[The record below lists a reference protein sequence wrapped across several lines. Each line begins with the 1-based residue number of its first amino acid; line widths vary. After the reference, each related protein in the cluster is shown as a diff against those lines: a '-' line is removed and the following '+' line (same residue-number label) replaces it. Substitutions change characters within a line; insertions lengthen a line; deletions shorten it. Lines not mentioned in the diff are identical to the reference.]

1 MAKQTIAKPSA
12 NTLIDQAF
20 LGQIVDVINDISD
33 NYAKASSSIFDTKRN
48 KAVSTYFGGFTFAT
62 LQIDVTQTLSATK
75 MSSHT
80 EKIGFGKTFLSP
92 PVVVATIQSKTASK
106 AGSTPS
112 QIMNAITVNSV
123 NESGADV
130 TVLSDPVAGGPT
142 VTYYINVIAIGL
154 APALQV

>member
-1 MAKQTIAKPSA
+1 MAKQTITKPSA
-12 NTLIDQAF
+12 NTLIDQTF
-20 LGQIVDVINDISD
+20 LGQMVDVINDISD

-48 KAVSTYFGGFTFAT
+48 KAISTYFGGFTLAT

-106 AGSTPS
+106 EGSTPS
-112 QIMNAITVNSV
+112 QIMTSVTVNAV

-130 TVLSDPVAGGPT
+130 TILIDPIPKAAT
-142 VTYYINVIAIGL
+142 VTYYVNVIAIGL
-154 APALQV
+154 APPLQV